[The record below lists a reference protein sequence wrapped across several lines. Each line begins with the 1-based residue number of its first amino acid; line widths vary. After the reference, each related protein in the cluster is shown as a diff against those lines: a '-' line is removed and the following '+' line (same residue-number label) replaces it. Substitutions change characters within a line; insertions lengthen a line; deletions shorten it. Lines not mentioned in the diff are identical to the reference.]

1 MKKTYLTPFNQR
13 QFMIKDNFELFYY
26 EDINTNNVQKHTH
39 NYYEFYFFVDG
50 NISMFIKEKPHQLK
64 QGDVILIPP
73 HISHYIVNHDQNIPY
88 RRFVLWIDSKYY
100 KNLMDK
106 SQEFKF
112 IVNHT
117 KENNHYVYSN
127 DLIKFNSFQT
137 KLFNIIEEISTHNFG
152 KEQKIILSL
161 YDLILDLN
169 RMAYDLN
176 HPSMQHVSLNLHDN
190 IISYIETNIEDD
202 LSLNDIAENFYVS
215 KYHIAHIFKQKYGI
229 SVHKFITK
237 RRLEMCKNAIMNG
250 LNITDTF
257 NKYGFKD
264 YSSFYRAF
272 KKEFGLSPKEYK
284 ELHK

>member
-1 MKKTYLTPFNQR
+1 MKKTYLTPFSQR
-13 QFMIKDNFELFYY
+13 QFMVKNNFELYYY
-26 EDINTNNVQKHTH
+26 EDVNIYNVNKHTH

-50 NISMFIKEKPHQLK
+50 NITMNIKGNNYQLK
-64 QGDVILIPP
+64 PGDVVLIPP
-73 HISHYIVNHDQNIPY
+73 HSSHYITNHDTNITY
-88 RRFVLWIDSKYY
+88 RRFVLWVESKYY
-100 KNLMDK
+100 KNLMDR
-106 SQEFKF
+106 SQVFKY
-112 IVNHT
+112 IVTNT
-117 KENNHYVYSN
+117 KDNEQYIYPN
-127 DLIKFNSFQT
+127 DIMTFNLFQT
-137 KLFNIIEEISTHNFG
+137 KLFNIIEESSSHNFG
-152 KEQKIILSL
+152 KDQKIVLLL
-161 YDLILDLN
+161 YDLLLELN
-169 RMAYDLN
+169 RMAYNLT
-176 HPSMQHVSLNLHDN
+176 HQTAKHISLNLHDN

-250 LNITDTF
+250 LNITDVF